1 MGAVFR
7 ELELK
12 WEGETY
18 RVKPTMAL
26 LNRVEQDVSLATLAY
41 RASKGDL
48 PVSHLATALAAF
60 LREAGCKVSAED
72 VYSELAQAEPQ
83 MIQEAI
89 SLVIQAAFPQ
99 MGKPEAPAKPK
110 QKARKKAGKT
120 SSGGTSTT

>member
-99 MGKPEAPAKPK
+99 TGKREAPAKPK
-110 QKARKKAGKT
+110 KRKKAPTK